1 MEDDNI
7 RKGGSFY
14 KRLGL
19 SINATQQEIKDK
31 YHELAKKYHPD
42 KRKSDV
48 SAMDVEID
56 FAQLSEAYETLS
68 DPQAKKQYDLVLRE
82 SPIYSERPDE
92 IFNKPTKINVVLSI
106 VQWRVENTDTGEI
119 LTIDLHIDLSW
130 YDHRLKNF
138 GKKPIPKDIWKP
150 EVFFGTGVKMDKA

>member
-56 FAQLSEAYETLS
+56 FATQLNRSQMYLFQDASMCMYGLW
-68 DPQAKKQYDLVLRE
+68 V
-82 SPIYSERPDE
+82 I
-92 IFNKPTKINVVLSI
+92 
-106 VQWRVENTDTGEI
+106 
-119 LTIDLHIDLSW
+119 
-130 YDHRLKNF
+130 
-138 GKKPIPKDIWKP
+138 
-150 EVFFGTGVKMDKA
+150 